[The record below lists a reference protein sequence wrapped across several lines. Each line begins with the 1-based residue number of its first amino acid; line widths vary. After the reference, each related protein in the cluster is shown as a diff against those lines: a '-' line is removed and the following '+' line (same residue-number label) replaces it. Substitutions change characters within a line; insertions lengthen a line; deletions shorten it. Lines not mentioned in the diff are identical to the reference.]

1 MKLKSAMRSSAEWMA
16 RQLFSGSRRQR
27 RLMNLAVFL
36 LLILPLLII
45 GAYSYLQ
52 SYRDLTASVYARR
65 QALAYL
71 AAVTLKQRLDH

>member
-1 MKLKSAMRSSAEWMA
+1 
-16 RQLFSGSRRQR
+16 
-27 RLMNLAVFL
+27 MNLAVFL